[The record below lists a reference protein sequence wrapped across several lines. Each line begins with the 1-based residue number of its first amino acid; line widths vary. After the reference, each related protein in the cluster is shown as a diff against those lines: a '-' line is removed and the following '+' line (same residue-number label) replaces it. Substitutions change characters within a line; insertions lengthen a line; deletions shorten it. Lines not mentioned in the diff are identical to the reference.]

1 MKLEAF
7 VDSIVQTLRSATSG
21 GRVEVL
27 RSEVTGRS
35 PSSASGHGWP
45 VSAVLT
51 GAIPEGGNP
60 ERSVGPDAGASSF
73 GSFCQDK
80 RDPP

>member
-1 MKLEAF
+1 M
-7 VDSIVQTLRSATSG
+7 VQTLRSATSG
-21 GRVEVL
+21 GRVEEL

-60 ERSVGPDAGASSF
+60 ERSVGPDAGANGFADFFQEKS
-73 GSFCQDK
+73 QT
-80 RDPP
+80 P

>member
-1 MKLEAF
+1 M
-7 VDSIVQTLRSATSG
+7 VQTLRSATSG

-60 ERSVGPDAGASSF
+60 ERSVGPDAGASGFAYFAQEQS
-73 GSFCQDK
+73 
-80 RDPP
+80 RPP